1 MGLSTRILIP
11 LLISAV
17 VCGFA
22 PGCSRIRDAKGY
34 ISDDQQISTLKPGID
49 NKASVEKTLGKPSVV
64 SEFDNNTWYYVSQS
78 TAQLAFMLPKPTK
91 HQVLVVS
98 FNEKGNMLKIEK
110 KGIDQ
115 IVAASQASGK
125 TPTRG
130 KELGFWSQLFGDFG
144 NGNSSPKKGDKG
156 GGDGGDGG

>member
-1 MGLSTRILIP
+1 MSFSTGFLAP
-11 LLISAV
+11 ALISAL

-34 ISDDQQISTLKPGID
+34 ISDDAQIATLKAGID
-49 NKASVEKTLGKPSVV
+49 NKSSVEKTLGKPSVV
-64 SEFDNNTWYYVSQS
+64 SEFDNNTWYYVSQN
-78 TAQLAFMLPKPTK
+78 TAQIAFMLPKPTK
-91 HQVLVVS
+91 HQVLVVT
-98 FNEKGNMLKIEK
+98 FNDKGNMLKIEK
-110 KGIDQ
+110 KGLEQ
-115 IVAASQASGK
+115 IVAANQASGK

-156 GGDGGDGG
+156 GDGGDGG